1 MYGKIINGELVYA
14 PLNYKTSDGTLI
26 TNFNTNEDLMIQHGF
41 KKISTIEPNYDK
53 DRECII
59 VKSFEESADD
69 IKVEYEVK
77 GIGALLNNDNLSK
90 DELIDINDFFTE
102 KDLKTAA
109 SDLYPLDSFSVR
121 KDENIQ
127 KGYVNGRYGAI
138 PFIRDIDL
146 WLEDK

>member
-90 DELIDINDFFTE
+90 DELIDIMHKELLHSKENLVDGQEFDSLGSLFTYMFKHFTE
-102 KDLKTAA
+102 EEIYIG
-109 SDLYPLDSFSVR
+109 SD
-121 KDENIQ
+121 
-127 KGYVNGRYGAI
+127 I
-138 PFIRDIDL
+138 PADPKYKL
-146 WLEDK
+146 WIS